1 MKNSSTCACI
11 YDRIRAVTSGLTSRM
26 KEMASLSVIE
36 SNVTMTTK
44 GDVIPQ
50 DNHVFV
56 NFIPFY
62 LDVQK
67 KGAIRIVQ

>member
-1 MKNSSTCACI
+1 
-11 YDRIRAVTSGLTSRM
+11 
-26 KEMASLSVIE
+26 MASLSVIE
-36 SNVTMTTK
+36 SNVTMTTEA
-44 GDVIPQ
+44 DVIRQ